1 MPEICARWP
10 HAEVARSFKEPVRS
24 GAPVLL
30 LSGEADPVT
39 PPELAEEA
47 RRTLP
52 NSVHLVVKGHG
63 HNVSLRG
70 CLPALIAQVQRD
82 ASVGG
87 LDARCVED
95 LPPAP
100 IFLDFLGHE
109 P

>member
-1 MPEICARWP
+1 MQ
-10 HAEVARSFKEPVRS
+10 SS
-24 GAPVLL
+24 APVLL

-52 NSVHLVVKGHG
+52 GSLHLVVKGHG

-70 CLPALIAQVQRD
+70 CIPSLIAELERTS
-82 ASVGG
+82 SVAG
-87 LDARCVED
+87 LDTRCVQD
-95 LPPAP
+95 IAPAP